1 MSAHPHDGAGSGP
14 AAWADLVR
22 AVHAAP
28 VAAVLELAGGTQGLA
43 WLHAVGGSSATVLE
57 AHDRYHH
64 DSLAAALG
72 ARPARATDPAVA
84 HELAVAA
91 CDRARE
97 LAGTGAAVVGLG
109 CTTAMVTGRA
119 RRGAHVCHVATR
131 DGLGSRRVTV
141 RLTKGARTREQ
152 EEAVAGRLVL
162 LALAAAAGV
171 DPAAVPPWPEPEPLQ
186 VSVDAGS
193 ALAALLGT
201 GAGAVCREADGGVL
215 PDPPGDRRS
224 RVAALLS
231 GAFNP
236 VHDGHRGLAAA
247 AAAFLGTP
255 VAYELPVLN
264 ADKSPLD
271 AAEAHR
277 RAAQFLGRAELWL
290 TRAALY
296 ADKAALFPGTVFVV
310 GADTAERVLQPRFY
324 GAERQMMDAV
334 AAIGA
339 AGCRFLVAARPVPSG
354 LLTLGRLQVPAEL
367 RPLFVELPADRFCL
381 ERSSTGIRDELAA
394 RTRGSGAV

>member
-1 MSAHPHDGAGSGP
+1 MSSRPHEEE
-14 AAWADLVR
+14 AWTGLVR
-22 AVHAAP
+22 AVHDAP

-57 AHDRYHH
+57 AHDRYHP
-64 DSLAAALG
+64 DSLATALG
-72 ARPARATDPAVA
+72 TEPVRATDPAVA
-84 HELAVAA
+84 DALADAA
-91 CDRARE
+91 RERARE
-97 LAGTGAAVVGLG
+97 LAGAEVAVVGLG

-119 RRGAHVCHVATR
+119 RRGTHVCHAATR
-131 DGLGSRRVTV
+131 DGLGSRRLTV
-141 RLTKGARTREQ
+141 QLAKGARSRGQ
-152 EEAVAGRLVL
+152 EEAVAGRVVL
-162 LALAAAAGV
+162 LALANAAGV

-186 VSVDAGS
+186 VSVGAGPE
-193 ALAALLGT
+193 LAALLG
-201 GAGAVCREADGGVL
+201 AEARALCRAADGSVL
-215 PDPPGDRRS
+215 ADPPTDRRS
-224 RVAALLS
+224 RVGALLS
-231 GAFNP
+231 GAFDP
-236 VHDGHRGLAAA
+236 VHDGHHGLAAA
-247 AAAFLGTP
+247 AAEFLGTS

-324 GAERQMMDAV
+324 GGERQMMEAV

-339 AGCRFLVAARPVPSG
+339 AGCRFLVAARPLPTG
-354 LLTLGRLQVPAEL
+354 LLTLGRLRVPDAL
-367 RPLFVELPADRFCL
+367 RALFLELPADRFCL
-381 ERSSTGIRDELAA
+381 ERSSSGIRAELSA
-394 RTRGSGAV
+394 RIRGSGAV

>member
-1 MSAHPHDGAGSGP
+1 MRRRRGPVWSAPCTTRRWQPFWSLP
-14 AAWADLVR
+14 AAPR
-22 AVHAAP
+22 AWRGCTRW
-28 VAAVLELAGGTQGLA
+28 E
-43 WLHAVGGSSATVLE
+43 GSSATVLE
-57 AHDRYHH
+57 AHDRYHP
-64 DSLAAALG
+64 DSLATALG
-72 ARPARATDPAVA
+72 TEPARATDPAVA
-84 HELAVAA
+84 DALADAA
-91 CDRARE
+91 RGRARA
-97 LAGTGAAVVGLG
+97 LAGTEAAVVGLG

-131 DGLGSRRVTV
+131 DGLGSRRLTV
-141 RLTKGARTREQ
+141 QLAKGARARGQ

-162 LALAAAAGV
+162 LALASAAGV

-186 VSVDAGS
+186 VSVDAGA
-193 ALAALLGT
+193 ALAALLAA
-201 GAGAVCREADGGVL
+201 GAGALCREVGGRVL
-215 PDPPGDRRS
+215 ADPPADRRS
-224 RVAALLS
+224 RVGALLS

-247 AAAFLGTP
+247 AAEFLGTS
-255 VAYELPVLN
+255 VSYELPVVN

-324 GAERQMMDAV
+324 GGERQMLEAV

-339 AGCRFLVAARPVPSG
+339 AGCRFLVAARPLPFG
-354 LLTLGRLQVPAEL
+354 LLTLGRLRVPNAL
-367 RPLFVELPADRFCL
+367 RALFLELPADRFCL
-381 ERSSTGIRDELAA
+381 ERSSSGIRAELSA
-394 RTRGSGAV
+394 RIRGSGAV

>member
-1 MSAHPHDGAGSGP
+1 MSSHPHEEPHGQE
-14 AAWADLVR
+14 AWTGLVR
-22 AVHAAP
+22 AVHDAP

-64 DSLAAALG
+64 DALATALG
-72 ARPARATDPAVA
+72 TRPARATDPAVA
-84 HELAVAA
+84 DALAAA
-91 CDRARE
+91 ARE
-97 LAGTGAAVVGLG
+97 RAQALAGAEAAVVGLG

-131 DGLGSRRVTV
+131 DGLGSRRLTV
-141 RLTKGARTREQ
+141 ELTKGARGREQ

-162 LALAAAAGV
+162 LALASAAGV

-186 VSVDAGS
+186 VSVDAGA
-193 ALAALLGT
+193 ALASLLGE
-201 GAGAVCREADGGVL
+201 GEGAVCREVGGSVL
-215 PDPPGDRRS
+215 ADPPADRRS
-224 RVAALLS
+224 RVGALLS

-247 AAAFLGTP
+247 AAEFLGTS
-255 VAYELPVLN
+255 VSYELPVLN

-277 RAAQFLGRAELWL
+277 RAAQFLGRTELWL

-296 ADKAALFPGTVFVV
+296 ADKAALFPGAVFVV

-324 GAERQMMDAV
+324 GGERQMMDAV

-339 AGCRFLVAARPVPSG
+339 AGCRFLVAARPLPSG
-354 LLTLGRLQVPAEL
+354 LLTLGRLRVPDAL
-367 RPLFVELPADRFCL
+367 RPLFFELPADRFCL